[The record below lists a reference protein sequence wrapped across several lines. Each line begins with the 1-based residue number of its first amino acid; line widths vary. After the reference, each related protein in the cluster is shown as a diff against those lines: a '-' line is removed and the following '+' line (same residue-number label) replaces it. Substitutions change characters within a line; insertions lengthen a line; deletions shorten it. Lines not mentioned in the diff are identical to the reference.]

1 MPANPDT
8 HYTTHLYATDE
19 SGTSNA
25 ETTNGNTK
33 LRLFD
38 NTTARESIGITGSGT
53 VSVAS
58 NNSGTITITGS
69 GPNVTNSAP
78 TLSWGDT
85 STIGSIDGTEL
96 TVKMPANPNT
106 NTTYT
111 LTQDANDGHTITLTP
126 SSGTAQTITI
136 PDNNDNY
143 YHSTGTWSG
152 LTYSADNTHA
162 NGTELKFT
170 LPTGA
175 TSTTVSRGDHTH
187 TASLATDTGTSAIT
201 LAHGGKYKLTA
212 GGSSVIFTM
221 PTDNNSDTYIGSAAF
236 ADDTTANANSPVK
249 MTLTTIGTNSDI
261 EVIANIPKVSSSSAG
276 VAPKGA
282 AVSSQSQSTKFLR
295 EDGT

>member
-1 MPANPDT
+1 
-8 HYTTHLYATDE
+8 
-19 SGTSNA
+19 
-25 ETTNGNTK
+25 
-33 LRLFD
+33 
-38 NTTARESIGITGSGT
+38 
-53 VSVAS
+53 
-58 NNSGTITITGS
+58 
-69 GPNVTNSAP
+69 
-78 TLSWGDT
+78 
-85 STIGSIDGTEL
+85 
-96 TVKMPANPNT
+96 MPANPNT
-106 NTTYT
+106 NTTYN
-111 LTQDANDGHTITLTP
+111 LTQDSTDGHIITLTP

-136 PDNNDNY
+136 PDSDTNY

-152 LTYSADNTHA
+152 LTYSANDEHA

-170 LPTGA
+170 LPTGT

-187 TASLATDTGTSAIT
+187 STSLASDTGTSAIT

-276 VAPKGA
+276 VVPKGA
-282 AVSSQSQSTKFLR
+282 TVSSQSQSTKFLR